1 MIEIPNMED
10 ARSNPPEANLV
21 KGTFASILLAGALVV
36 LGILIPPRWK
46 LFGIYPLVLG
56 GVLGL
61 GLQRFHG
68 SSLRSKWLVVVLA
81 FLLPVIVWNAQHLW
95 LHRQY
100 ASVLQK
106 SFDAD
111 PTGEWGLDQNSSPEK
126 EESDADRQ
134 MREDFQKELARIE
147 RIRSEKVSF
156 QGYLLARAKPLSVN
170 SHTGAWG
177 VYAGEMLLTLIGCLL
192 GTRRTKRTSEGTEST

>member
-1 MIEIPNMED
+1 MIEIPDMED
-10 ARSNPPEANLV
+10 ARSNFPEANII
-21 KGTFASILLAGALVV
+21 KGTFASILLAGTLVV
-36 LGILIPPRWK
+36 LGILLPPRWK

-56 GVLGL
+56 GILGL
-61 GLQRFHG
+61 GLQRFPG
-68 SSLRSKWLVVVLA
+68 SSSRSKWLAVVLA

-100 ASVLQK
+100 ASVRRE

-111 PTGEWGLDQNSSPEK
+111 PTREWGLDQISSSEK
-126 EESDADRQ
+126 DESDNDRR
-134 MREDFQKELARIE
+134 MREDFQNELARIE
-147 RIRSEKVSF
+147 RIRTEKVSF

-170 SHTGAWG
+170 SHAGAWG